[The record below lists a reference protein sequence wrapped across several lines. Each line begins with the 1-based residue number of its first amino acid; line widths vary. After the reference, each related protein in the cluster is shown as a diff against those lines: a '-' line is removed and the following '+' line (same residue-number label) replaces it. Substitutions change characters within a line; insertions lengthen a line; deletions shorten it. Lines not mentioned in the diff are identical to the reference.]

1 MIMKS
6 VKKIIAALGILAA
19 CSFYISCSREIPG
32 VAGFNADSSNAAT
45 IQVFSATVRA
55 ARNYIY
61 VDGIPASGVALAYG
75 GIFPATAYSIKV
87 TPGLRLITIKDT
99 LSTSTQTPINFSQQV
114 ALNKSYTIFTYDTVT
129 AAKQLTVTNNIVIPT
144 DTVAMLRFGNFIYN
158 TTTVPAID
166 VYSFRKGAAAPVF
179 SNVATT
185 QVTDFIR
192 YQSGIS
198 DTLYVYATGTT
209 APLLV
214 KQLIPNLTPGRSYTS
229 VYNGSFRGTKQVST
243 FVTF

>member
-1 MIMKS
+1 MKS
-6 VKKIIAALGILAA
+6 VKTIISVLAVWAA
-19 CSFYISCSREIPG
+19 CSFYLSCSREIPR

-45 IQVFSATVRA
+45 VQVFNATVRA
-55 ARNYIY
+55 ARNYVY

-75 GIFPATAYSIKV
+75 GVFPATSYAVKV
-87 TPGLRLITIKDT
+87 TPGLRLFTIRDT
-99 LSTSTQTPINFSQQV
+99 LSTTTQTPINFSQQV
-114 ALNKSYTIFTYDTVT
+114 ALNKSYTIFTYDTIT
-129 AAKQLTVTNNIVIPT
+129 AAKQLTITNNIVVPT

-158 TTTVPAID
+158 TTAVPAVD
-166 VYSFRKGAAAPVF
+166 VYSFRRGVAAPVF

-192 YQSGIS
+192 YQSGVT

-209 APLLV
+209 SPLLV
-214 KQLIPNLTPGRSYTS
+214 KQLIPNLTPSRSYTA
-229 VYNGSFRGTKQVST
+229 VYNGSFRGTKQIST